1 MGLAKCLHNHKN
13 CQKREGNSEM
23 KEILNHY
30 KKFGEAQKF
39 RSNIGKCLIQDRG
52 QNFFREWVGFQKSY
66 IIVRVGHDKCL
77 RTITRWVVGVKKD
90 KNLLT

>member
-1 MGLAKCLHNHKN
+1 MGLAKCLRNHKN

-39 RSNIGKCLIQDRG
+39 RSHIGKCLIQDHG
-52 QNFFREWVGFQKSY
+52 QKWVGFQKSY
-66 IIVRVGHDKCL
+66 VIVRVGHDKCL
-77 RTITRWVVGVKKD
+77 RPITRWLGGVEKG
-90 KNLLT
+90 